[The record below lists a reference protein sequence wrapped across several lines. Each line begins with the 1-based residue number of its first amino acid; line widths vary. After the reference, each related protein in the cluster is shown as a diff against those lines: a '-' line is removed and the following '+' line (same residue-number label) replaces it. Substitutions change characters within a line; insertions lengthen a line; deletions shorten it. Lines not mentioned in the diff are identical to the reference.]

1 MKHQALVNACK
12 KIGVSQKILGGMLGI
27 AKLALEVL
35 KMAIGIQTQNWLQTI
50 HSYFKRA
57 LKKLFSDIFSLFN
70 ETKRIKGKRAIE

>member
-1 MKHQALVNACK
+1 M
-12 KIGVSQKILGGMLGI
+12 GGMLGI